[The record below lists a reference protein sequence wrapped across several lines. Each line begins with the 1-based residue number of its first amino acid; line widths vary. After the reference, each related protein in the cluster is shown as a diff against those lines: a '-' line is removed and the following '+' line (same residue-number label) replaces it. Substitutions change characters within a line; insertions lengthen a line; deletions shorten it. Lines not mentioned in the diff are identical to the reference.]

1 MRCIACNRALSE
13 FESTRKS
20 SVTGKYLDLC
30 NNCYSEI
37 AKDIHA
43 DERDDLRYEADNV
56 EDSDYDEADLNEE

>member
-20 SVTGKYLDLC
+20 SVTGEYLDLC

-37 AKDIHA
+37 ARDIHA
-43 DERDDLRYEADNV
+43 DERDDLRDEADNV
-56 EDSDYDEADLNEE
+56 EDLDYDEADWNEE